1 MQILHWL
8 LAYGRDSLEA
18 VGIVAGLCFT
28 AVSYRDDTKARQV
41 TNLITLT
48 EQHREIWS
56 RLTERRELARVL
68 DASVD
73 VKLAPPTLAEGVF
86 VSHLIL
92 HLSASFR
99 TIRTGLLLRPEK
111 LRRDIRQ
118 FFSLPIPRAVWQQQR
133 LLLDE
138 DFARFVEDC
147 LD

>member
-8 LAYGRDSLEA
+8 LAHGRDALEA
-18 VGIVAGLCFT
+18 VGIIAGLCFT

-41 TNLITLT
+41 TNLLTLT

-56 RLTERRELARVL
+56 RLTERRDLVRVL

-73 VKLAPPTLAEGVF
+73 VKHAPPTLAEEIF
-86 VSHLIL
+86 VNHLIL

-99 TIRTGLLLRPEK
+99 AIRTGLLLRPEK
-111 LRRDIRQ
+111 LQRDIHR
-118 FFSLPIPRAVWQQQR
+118 FFTLPIPKAVWQQQR

>member
-1 MQILHWL
+1 MELHDWL
-8 LAYGRDSLEA
+8 WTHGSNLLEA

-41 TNLITLT
+41 TNLLALT

-56 RLTERRELARVL
+56 RLAERRELARVL

-73 VKLAPPTLAEGVF
+73 VKLAPPTLAEELF
-86 VSHLIL
+86 VNHLIL

-99 TIRTGLLLRPEK
+99 AIRIGLLLRPEK
-111 LRRDIRQ
+111 LRRDIRR
-118 FFSLPIPRAVWQQQR
+118 FFSLPIPKAVWQQQR
-133 LLLDE
+133 QLLDE

>member
-8 LAYGRDSLEA
+8 LAHGRDSLE
-18 VGIVAGLCFT
+18 VIGIVAGLCFT
-28 AVSYRDDTKARQV
+28 AVSYRDDAKARQV
-41 TNLITLT
+41 TNLLTLT

-56 RLTERRELARVL
+56 RLTERGELARVL

-73 VKLAPPTLAEGVF
+73 VKLAPPTLAEEHF
-86 VSHLIL
+86 VNHLIL
-92 HLSASFR
+92 HLSASYR
-99 TIRTGLLLRPEK
+99 AIRTGLLLRPDK

-118 FFSLPIPRAVWQQQR
+118 FFSLPIPKSVWQQQR
-133 LLLDE
+133 PLLDE